1 LNAVLEIIPLK
12 ISKDIDPGD
21 KIDKIIADS
30 IVSSKKNLQNGD
42 IIVIA
47 QKIVSKAERQ
57 IIRLSSIKPSA
68 YAMKLALMHKKDP
81 RLVELIIRESR
92 TIIRLSEGVIISE
105 TKHGFICANAGID
118 QSNVKNSENN
128 ALLLPEDPDKS
139 ANEILK
145 SLKERT
151 KKNVAVIISD
161 SFGRPF
167 RNGQTNVAIGI
178 AGIEPMTSYIGKEDM
193 YGKKLRVTEIAV
205 VDELA
210 SAAELI
216 MGKSNRI
223 PVVIIRGFN
232 YRKGGINSSIKKLIR
247 PKEKD
252 FFR

>member
-12 ISKDIDPGD
+12 ISKDVDPGD
-21 KIDKIIADS
+21 KLDKIIADS

-47 QKIVSKAERQ
+47 QKIVSKAEGQ

-68 YAMKLALMHKKDP
+68 YAMQLALMHKKDP
-81 RLVELIIRESR
+81 RLAELIIRESR

-252 FFR
+252 IFR

>member
-1 LNAVLEIIPLK
+1 LNAVIEIIPLK
-12 ISKDIDPGD
+12 ISKDVDPGD

-30 IVSSKKNLQNGD
+30 IVSNKKNLQNGD

-47 QKIVSKAERQ
+47 QKIVSKAEGQ
-57 IIRLSSIKPSA
+57 IIRLSSIKPSV
-68 YAMKLALMHKKDP
+68 YAMQLALMHKKDP

-118 QSNVKNSENN
+118 QSNVKNSEYN

-232 YRKGGINSSIKKLIR
+232 YRKGTINSSIKKLIR

-252 FFR
+252 IFR